1 MKRLSVLLLASLPF
15 LPVGCAGQQ
24 DGAVDPAFAKDRAI
38 YCYRFVDPT
47 DKPVVFVIAGERK
60 VSMAPNS
67 TQDVKLAGPILSK
80 NDPAQQGF
88 MGPYPITLTDAD
100 GKPITLFRV
109 KSGTEENSFVYT
121 YEDVGPALTVPP
133 GDAAK

>member
-80 NDPAQQGF
+80 NDPAQQ
-88 MGPYPITLTDAD
+88 
-100 GKPITLFRV
+100 
-109 KSGTEENSFVYT
+109 SGTEENSFVYT